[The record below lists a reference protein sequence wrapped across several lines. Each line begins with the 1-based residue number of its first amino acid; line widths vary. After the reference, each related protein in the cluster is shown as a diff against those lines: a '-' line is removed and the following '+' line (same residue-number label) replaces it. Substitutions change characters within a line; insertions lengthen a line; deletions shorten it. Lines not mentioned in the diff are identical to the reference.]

1 MTERAGKIIDMLTV
15 LKENSYKGNL
25 QVARDFTI
33 IKDCKAE
40 SFRFVIEQAVAYIYD
55 QEGIYAD
62 TDSVKKKLTATRAA
76 SAYVTPRGGAAGWER
91 TNIARLVNFLRRVN
105 NDLF

>member
-1 MTERAGKIIDMLTV
+1 MTERASKIIDMLTV
-15 LKENSYKGNL
+15 LKENSYRGNP

-55 QEGIYAD
+55 QEEYAD
-62 TDSVKKKLTATRAA
+62 TDSVKKKTNCHACRFCICDAEGR
-76 SAYVTPRGGAAGWER
+76 SCQPGANKYSEAC
-91 TNIARLVNFLRRVN
+91 A
-105 NDLF
+105 LFEEA

>member
-1 MTERAGKIIDMLTV
+1 MTERASKIIDMLTV
-15 LKENSYKGNL
+15 LKENSYKGNP

-40 SFRFVIEQAVAYIYD
+40 SFRFAIEQAVAYIYD

-62 TDSVKKKLTATRAA
+62 TDSVKKTNCFACRFCLCDAEGRSCQLGADKYSEACKLFEE
-76 SAYVTPRGGAAGWER
+76 V
-91 TNIARLVNFLRRVN
+91 
-105 NDLF
+105 

>member
-55 QEGIYAD
+55 QEGYAD
-62 TDSVKKKLTATRAA
+62 TDSVKKKTNCYACRFCLCDAEGR
-76 SAYVTPRGGAAGWER
+76 SCQLGADKYSEAC
-91 TNIARLVNFLRRVN
+91 N
-105 NDLF
+105 LFEEG

>member
-1 MTERAGKIIDMLTV
+1 MTERASKIIDMLTV
-15 LKENSYKGNL
+15 LKENSYKGNP

-40 SFRFVIEQAVAYIYD
+40 SFRFAIEQAVAYIYD

-62 TDSVKKKLTATRAA
+62 TDSVKKKTNCYACRFCLRDAEGR
-76 SAYVTPRGGAAGWER
+76 SCQLGANKYSEAC
-91 TNIARLVNFLRRVN
+91 A
-105 NDLF
+105 LFEEA

>member
-15 LKENSYKGNL
+15 LKENSYTGN
-25 QVARDFTI
+25 FTTG
-33 IKDCKAE
+33 KDLTIVENCKAE

-62 TDSVKKKLTATRAA
+62 TDSVKKKTNCYACRFCLCDAEGR
-76 SAYVTPRGGAAGWER
+76 SCRLGADKYSEAC
-91 TNIARLVNFLRRVN
+91 N
-105 NDLF
+105 LFEEG